1 MGVSGGHTH
10 LHHYP
15 RTMSFSLFGLNSA
28 SKAQFNG
35 KTAARTKAMLAAA
48 VVSLGGLG
56 LMLPGQASASC
67 YGTGYT
73 RYCNGVGGLGST
85 YSKRGNF
92 GRTTYYNSNGH
103 GGSGSS
109 RTQTYRT
116 YSY

>member
-67 YGTGYT
+67 YGAGYS
-73 RYCNGVGGLGST
+73 RYCDGVGGLGAT
-85 YSKRGNF
+85 YSKRGDH
-92 GRTTYYNSNGH
+92 GSTTYYNGNGNR
-103 GGSGSS
+103 GSGSY
-109 RTQTYRT
+109 RTQTYDT
-116 YSY
+116 YRF